1 MKPVVVM
8 TQSSEFNSDLVD
20 IVHKPFIEIQSLEF
34 DTQVLHHNYDWII
47 FSSKNAVRLF
57 YQYLNQVDVN
67 YVAVIG
73 KKTAE
78 LCETLNINVDFV
90 PDDYSQ
96 EGLLEQFKQENQS
109 ILIPSSAMARP
120 KLQQTLAQTNNVT
133 KIDLYEPIA
142 NDRNISE
149 VIQQVESNKIDAITF
164 SSSSA
169 VNEYIKHNV
178 PKQFDNYFAIGK
190 QTANTLHQHG
200 LNSLVADKQ
209 TSESLINKIIESWY
223 NNEI

>member
-149 VIQQVESNKIDAITF
+149 VIQQVESHKIDAITF

-169 VNEYIKHNV
+169 VNAYIKHNV

>member
-67 YVAVIG
+67 FVAVIG

-149 VIQQVESNKIDAITF
+149 VIQQVESHKIDAITF

-169 VNEYIKHNV
+169 VNAYIKHNV

>member
-1 MKPVVVM
+1 M

-149 VIQQVESNKIDAITF
+149 VIQQVESHKIDAITF

>member
-149 VIQQVESNKIDAITF
+149 VIQQVESHKIDAITF

-190 QTANTLHQHG
+190 QTAITLHQHG

>member
-34 DTQVLHHNYDWII
+34 DSQVLHHNYDWII

-96 EGLLEQFKQENQS
+96 EGLLEQFEQENQS

-120 KLQQTLAQTNNVT
+120 KLQQTLAQTNSVT
-133 KIDLYEPIA
+133 KIDLYKPIA

-149 VIQQVESNKIDAITF
+149 VIQQVESHKIDAITF

-169 VNEYIKHNV
+169 VNAYIKHVV

>member
-149 VIQQVESNKIDAITF
+149 VIQQVESHKIDAITF

-169 VNEYIKHNV
+169 VNAYIKHNV

-190 QTANTLHQHG
+190 QTANTLHQHV

>member
-34 DTQVLHHNYDWII
+34 DSQVLHHNYDWII

-96 EGLLEQFKQENQS
+96 EGLLEQFEQENQS

-120 KLQQTLAQTNNVT
+120 KLQQTLAQTNSVT
-133 KIDLYEPIA
+133 KIDLYKPIA

-149 VIQQVESNKIDAITF
+149 VIQQVESHKIDAITF

-169 VNEYIKHNV
+169 VKAYIKHDV

>member
-8 TQSSEFNSDLVD
+8 TQSSEFSSDLVE

-120 KLQQTLAQTNNVT
+120 KLHQTLALTNSVT

-142 NDRNISE
+142 NDRHISE
-149 VIQQVESNKIDAITF
+149 VIQQVESHKIDAITF

-169 VNEYIKHNV
+169 VNAYVKHNV

-190 QTANTLHQHG
+190 QTANTLYQHG

>member
-34 DTQVLHHNYDWII
+34 DSQVLHHNYDWII

-96 EGLLEQFKQENQS
+96 EGLLEQFEQENQS

-120 KLQQTLAQTNNVT
+120 KLQQTLAQTNSVT
-133 KIDLYEPIA
+133 KIDLYKPIA

-149 VIQQVESNKIDAITF
+149 VIQQVESHKIDAITF

-169 VNEYIKHNV
+169 VNAYIKHDV

>member
-149 VIQQVESNKIDAITF
+149 VIQQVESHKIDAITF

>member
-120 KLQQTLAQTNNVT
+120 KLQQTLAQINNVT

-149 VIQQVESNKIDAITF
+149 VIQQVESHKIDAITF

-169 VNEYIKHNV
+169 VNAYIKHNV

-209 TSESLINKIIESWY
+209 TSESLINKIVESWY

>member
-149 VIQQVESNKIDAITF
+149 VIQQVESHKIDAITF

-169 VNEYIKHNV
+169 VNAYIKHNV

-190 QTANTLHQHG
+190 QTANTLHQYG